1 MLEAD
6 MVIRINSLM
15 RKRLP
20 FSLTAIDIQKVLL
33 IMRGRCDSK
42 GLAGGD
48 CPCAL
53 LPTRQRNALRLL
65 LDKRIFTPEEI
76 AALDYHVVE
85 RAPRIGKNGL
95 AVISSWLNSYGH
107 ELDSPPVATRS
118 RKEQCQNK
126 IERAINYLRW
136 HGYEVYR
143 SR

>member
-48 CPCAL
+48 CRCAL
-53 LPTRQRNALRLL
+53 LPTRQRNTLRLL

-95 AVISSWLNSYGH
+95 AVIRSWLNSYGH